1 MKRRT
6 DMEVSP
12 TAEHQRLTEDATR
25 TKNWKRWGP
34 YFPNGNGPLFAK
46 IIRLTEIAGIIFRTI
61 MREAARIAGAKM
73 DCSASLIGNAASVS
87 HLRFGTVKTR
97 F

>member
-6 DMEVSP
+6 DMELSP
-12 TAEHQRLTEDATR
+12 TAEHQRLTEDAAR

-34 YFPNGNGPLFAK
+34 IFPNGNGRLCAK
-46 IIRLTEIAGIIFRTI
+46 IIRRTAIAGIISRTI
-61 MREAARIAGAKM
+61 TRAAARIAGAKTA
-73 DCSASLIGNAASVS
+73 CSASPIGNAASVS
-87 HLRFGTVKTR
+87 PSRFGMGTTR